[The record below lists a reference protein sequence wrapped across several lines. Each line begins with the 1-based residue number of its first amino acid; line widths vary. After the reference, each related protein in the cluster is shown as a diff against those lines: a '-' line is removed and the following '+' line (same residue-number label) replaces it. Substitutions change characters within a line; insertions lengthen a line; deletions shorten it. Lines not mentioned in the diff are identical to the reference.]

1 MRFATA
7 ARNAPVQFTFD
18 NPPAPLVTSA
28 VSNPLSI
35 HAIRALQKGRA
46 RDCPLIVLDEIDST
60 NSEATRLLAAGRP
73 TPFVVLARRQT
84 HGRGRFGRVWHSA
97 ENGNVYASFAFRP
110 SLAPGRMGMFTL
122 WMGLGVCEL
131 ISHFTGLAPGIKWPN
146 DIVFGDRK
154 VGGLLTE
161 ARIDADQMHELVFGL
176 GLNVNASPD
185 KWPRELRRR
194 ATSLAEQTRTE
205 LDLNRFT
212 AALIGRVLLDYRR
225 FLDGD
230 HAKAFAERWARYD
243 TLRGRPIALLHGT
256 TRLPGT
262 AAGIDDEGSL
272 LLRDSRGR
280 LRPFRAGEVTIEK
293 ES

>member
-1 MRFATA
+1 
-7 ARNAPVQFTFD
+7 
-18 NPPAPLVTSA
+18 
-28 VSNPLSI
+28 
-35 HAIRALQKGRA
+35 
-46 RDCPLIVLDEIDST
+46 
-60 NSEATRLLAAGRP
+60 
-73 TPFVVLARRQT
+73 
-84 HGRGRFGRVWHSA
+84 
-97 ENGNVYASFAFRP
+97 
-110 SLAPGRMGMFTL
+110 
-122 WMGLGVCEL
+122 L

-243 TLRGRPIALLHGT
+243 TLRGRSIALLHGT

-272 LLRDSRGR
+272 LLRDARGR